1 MGDGKKL
8 KVLQVNKLYY
18 PWIGGVEKVVQDIA
32 EGLKDKIDVE
42 VLACQPKGRG
52 KNEIING
59 VRVTKTSSLGI
70 FFSMPISPTFPFHLA
85 RKSRKVDILHFHM
98 PFPLGD
104 ISHLL
109 AGDKNKK
116 TVVTYH
122 SDIVKQAWGM
132 RLYKPLMNRFLELA
146 DKILVTSPNLM
157 NSSEHLKPFLNK
169 CKVVPLSIDLSKYE
183 EGNIKTPISKKA
195 PISPEEKIVLF
206 VGRLSYYKG
215 IRFLIEAMSDV
226 SAKLI
231 IVGEGGLKKE
241 LENMVKALK
250 LNNKVIFLGNLPG
263 GNLRYW
269 YKRCDVFVLPSVE
282 RSEAFGL
289 VQLEAMAYK
298 KPVVNTDLPTGVP
311 FVSKHGQ
318 TGFTVPPRDS
328 KALAEAINKILDN
341 DDLRLKFGENAYT
354 RVREKFSLDKMLDS
368 IYSMYSDL
376 IE

>member
-241 LENMVKALK
+241 SVLR
-250 LNNKVIFLGNLPG
+250 KV
-263 GNLRYW
+263 
-269 YKRCDVFVLPSVE
+269 
-282 RSEAFGL
+282 
-289 VQLEAMAYK
+289 
-298 KPVVNTDLPTGVP
+298 
-311 FVSKHGQ
+311 VSG
-318 TGFTVPPRDS
+318 R
-328 KALAEAINKILDN
+328 
-341 DDLRLKFGENAYT
+341 
-354 RVREKFSLDKMLDS
+354 
-368 IYSMYSDL
+368 
-376 IE
+376 